1 MRQMCQDVL
10 SLLQAGRFVFI
21 RHGFETL
28 SQAQS
33 KSLFRTARRVP
44 TVHEVHANWKSSLA
58 SSFATRTRDKDAI
71 IILTRRTLN
80 HLNGDD
86 ANGFS
91 VKGGICTA
99 DNISL
104 VKDDGVFGVVNLLV
118 KIFLH
123 AAGVDFDGFG
133 AAIGCPANQGYLM
146 GGKKLHLP
154 LQFSRCSMSLVHA
167 ALRQLK
173 CIKSRMGSKA
183 GHAIPMPPKM
193 SRDAYCSALGSRS
206 CDDRGMDKLEHK
218 RPEKYECF
226 VYCCKGFYNM
236 FQKVA
241 PDGLKCGDD
250 CFNYKDKVNVPMV
263 VEASHPGNPAKR
275 KAVPSMP
282 ENVQAKAK
290 SEIREMLNSICFEIQ
305 KINERLSAVD
315 QRLLVVDK
323 KIDAQNVK
331 IRCLENRMPEIV
343 PKVQE
348 MDIR

>member
-1 MRQMCQDVL
+1 MAAASAVKYSSVSCNYSEWHFDVILFEDGEHQHPATTVRAKEAYFAELFNSVSRRL
-10 SLLQAGRFVFI
+10 SLLQVGRFVFI

-33 KSLFRTARRVP
+33 KSLFRTTRRVP

-104 VKDDGVFGVVNLLV
+104 VKDDGVFGAVNLLV

-173 CIKSRMGSKA
+173 CIKSRMGSKV

-236 FQKVA
+236 FEKVA

-250 CFNYKDKVNVPMV
+250 CFNYKDKRCIN
-263 VEASHPGNPAKR
+263 GQCKR
-275 KAVPSMP
+275 IS
-282 ENVQAKAK
+282 
-290 SEIREMLNSICFEIQ
+290 
-305 KINERLSAVD
+305 
-315 QRLLVVDK
+315 
-323 KIDAQNVK
+323 
-331 IRCLENRMPEIV
+331 
-343 PKVQE
+343 
-348 MDIR
+348 